1 MIHAHLNS
9 CGTTPKQRKVLDMPE
24 TKIYRELSLPLANRM
39 DFIALFLTMK
49 IDI

>member
-9 CGTTPKQRKVLDMPE
+9 WDMPDSSDMPE
-24 TKIYRELSLPLANRM
+24 TKIYRELSLPLANRI